1 MPRDSGI
8 SCENFNFRYTG
19 LELQRQWENVHFRS
33 LFCTPVL
40 PIVGHGPADTLQPR
54 ALRALGPC
62 PYYGNIKEN
71 LIYIEAFSHSNHLL
85 ILSVAVSSGDHIV
98 VSVSSIKS
106 TIFRL
111 LAMT

>member
-40 PIVGHGPADTLQPR
+40 PIVGHGPADTLRVSASGASRPR
-54 ALRALGPC
+54 AMPVL
-62 PYYGNIKEN
+62 
-71 LIYIEAFSHSNHLL
+71 
-85 ILSVAVSSGDHIV
+85 
-98 VSVSSIKS
+98 KS
-106 TIFRL
+106 DQFRIRQMSFRFL
-111 LAMT
+111 KS